1 MFERNKNKQPEA
13 KKAAEVAPAPQPRKQ
28 AVSQSA
34 VTVRNVAM
42 IGPSIKIKG
51 EVTGDEDL
59 VVQGRVEGT
68 IDLGDREVSVGESG
82 QVFAE
87 VKAKLIRIDGE
98 VTGNITATDIVMI
111 SKLGNVRGNIVAPR
125 VTLEDGARFKGSID
139 MDPVEATATKPV
151 AVDSQ
156 KLANSSLHGGKTAGL
171 DLKSGKA

>member
-1 MFERNKNKQPEA
+1 
-13 KKAAEVAPAPQPRKQ
+13 
-28 AVSQSA
+28 
-34 VTVRNVAM
+34 M

-87 VKAKLIRIDGE
+87 VNAKVIKIDGE
-98 VTGNITATDIVMI
+98 VTGNITATEIVMI
-111 SKLGNVRGNIVAPR
+111 SKLGNVRGNIIAPR

-139 MDPVEATATKPV
+139 MDPVEAPAKPV

-156 KLANSSLHGGKTAGL
+156 KLASSSLHGGKTAEP
-171 DLKSGKA
+171 DFKSSKA

>member
-1 MFERNKNKQPEA
+1 MFERNKKKQPEA
-13 KKAAEVAPAPQPRKQ
+13 KRAAEDAPLPQPRKQ

-82 QVFAE
+82 KVFAE
-87 VKAKLIRIDGE
+87 VNAKVIKIDGE
-98 VTGNITATDIVMI
+98 VTGNITATEIVMI
-111 SKLGNVRGNIVAPR
+111 SKLGNVRGNIIAPR

-139 MDPVEATATKPV
+139 MDPVEAPTKPV

-156 KLANSSLHGGKTAGL
+156 KLSNTLHGGNTAEA
-171 DLKSGKA
+171 DFKSSKA